1 MTPVQISG
9 IYAYSFTPFLLT
21 ALLCGAIPFNWVQ
34 WSLLGYSIAT
44 SSVFL
49 GVAFWNDL
57 NSQQN
62 NLDVKKRLLIIGMV
76 CAVQATWWLL
86 FKLYFFK
93 RVT

>member
-1 MTPVQISG
+1 
-9 IYAYSFTPFLLT
+9 
-21 ALLCGAIPFNWVQ
+21 
-34 WSLLGYSIAT
+34 
-44 SSVFL
+44 VFL

-62 NLDVKKRLLIIGMV
+62 NLDAKKRLLVIGLA
-76 CAVQATWWLL
+76 CTVQATWWLL